1 MKVLLTGNLRR
12 LSCLGLICLLA
23 VSDVRAENSNT
34 QKYFRLAEKD
44 FTLAEA
50 RLIAGNNRDLK
61 SAVQAN
67 LAAAAAI
74 VLCERSQIKLSR
86 EKTRQ
91 TLQDSLLLMTPE
103 AREDFQQKLQQNK
116 LSLEQ
121 WLDQESGKL
130 GNMLNEAVRRWY
142 IHVYGSNSEIT
153 EQHIRNWYFRHQ
165 NIFRRLKLDPEYILA
180 FSARDEEKFIQALA
194 ALRQGMDF
202 DAARKTFAFA
212 LNTEAMDKAFHEA
225 NISRTVLDENFL
237 AVKTRQY
244 RFLLK
249 KSAVKRIYLP
259 LDEQLKQAIGNALFD
274 ALARA
279 RLAETL
285 KKEFSNAVM
294 EFY

>member
-50 RLIAGNNRDLK
+50 RLIAGNHRDLK

-194 ALRQGMDF
+194 ALRQGMAF